1 MIDDIELLKI
11 IEKDP
16 RITPA
21 DIAVQL
27 GAAADEVK
35 AEIDRLKE
43 EKILLGYTAEINWA
57 KSFPEKVTA
66 LIEVRITPQRDRGF
80 DNIAKLLSKYEKVT
94 DCYLMSGA
102 FDLLLIYNDDS
113 LKNIAEFVYNKVAT
127 SEGVLSTAT
136 HFILKKYK
144 SNGIFF
150 EDETTDDRQ
159 AIVL

>member
-16 RITPA
+16 RAVPA

-27 GAAADEVK
+27 GVTAPEVE
-35 AEIDRLKE
+35 AEIERLKE

-57 KSFPEKVTA
+57 KSYPEKVTA

-80 DNIAKLLSKYEKVT
+80 DNIAKILSKYDKVT

>member
-16 RITPA
+16 RSSSEE
-21 DIAVQL
+21 IAVML
-27 GAAADEVK
+27 GTTSDEVD
-35 AEIDRLKE
+35 AEIARLKE
-43 EKILLGYTAEINWA
+43 EKILLGYTAEINWQ
-57 KSFPEKVTA
+57 KSYPEKVTA

-80 DNIAKLLSKYEKVT
+80 DNIAKLLSKYDKVT

-102 FDLLLIYNDDS
+102 FDLMLIYNDDS
-113 LKNIAEFVYNKVAT
+113 LKDIAEFVYNKVAT

-150 EDETTDDRQ
+150 EDENTDDRQ
-159 AIVL
+159 AVVL

>member
-1 MIDDIELLKI
+1 MIDNIELLKI

-16 RITPA
+16 RISSE

-27 GAAADEVK
+27 GADVADVD
-35 AEIDRLKE
+35 AEIARLKE

-57 KSFPEKVTA
+57 KTYPEKVTA
-66 LIEVRITPQRDRGF
+66 LIEVRITPQRNQGF
-80 DNIAKLLSKYEKVT
+80 DNIAKILSKYEKVT

-102 FDLLLIYNDDS
+102 FDLLLIYEDDS
-113 LKNIAEFVYNKVAT
+113 LKDIAEFVYNKVAT

-150 EDETTDDRQ
+150 EDQTTDDRQ

>member
-1 MIDDIELLKI
+1 MIDNIELLKI

-16 RITPA
+16 RISSE

-27 GAAADEVK
+27 GADVAAVD
-35 AEIDRLKE
+35 AEIARLKE

-57 KSFPEKVTA
+57 KTYPEKVTA
-66 LIEVRITPQRDRGF
+66 LIEVRITPQRNQGF
-80 DNIAKLLSKYEKVT
+80 DNIAKILSKYEKVT

-102 FDLLLIYNDDS
+102 FDLLLIYEDDS
-113 LKNIAEFVYNKVAT
+113 LKDIAEFVYNKVAT

-150 EDETTDDRQ
+150 EGQTTDDRQ

>member
-16 RITPA
+16 RISSS

-27 GAAADEVK
+27 GTGVDEVE
-35 AEIDRLKE
+35 AEIQRLKD
-43 EKILLGYTAEINWA
+43 EKIILGYTAEINWH
-57 KSFPEKVTA
+57 KTYPEKVTA
-66 LIEVRITPQRDRGF
+66 LIEVRNTPQRNQGF
-80 DNIAKLLSKYEKVT
+80 DNIARILSKYDKVS
-94 DCYLMSGA
+94 DCFLMSGA
-102 FDLLLIYNDDS
+102 FDLLLTYNDDS
-113 LKNIAEFVYNKVAT
+113 LKDIAEFVYNKVAT

-150 EDETTDDRQ
+150 EDTTKDDRQ

>member
-1 MIDDIELLKI
+1 
-11 IEKDP
+11 
-16 RITPA
+16 
-21 DIAVQL
+21 
-27 GAAADEVK
+27 
-35 AEIDRLKE
+35 
-43 EKILLGYTAEINWA
+43 
-57 KSFPEKVTA
+57 
-66 LIEVRITPQRDRGF
+66 
-80 DNIAKLLSKYEKVT
+80 
-94 DCYLMSGA
+94 MSGA

-150 EDETTDDRQ
+150 EGESTDDRQ

>member
-16 RITPA
+16 RIAPA

-27 GAAADEVK
+27 AASEAEVE
-35 AEIDRLKE
+35 AEIARLKE

-80 DNIAKLLSKYEKVT
+80 DNIATILSKYDKVT

-150 EDETTDDRQ
+150 EGESTDDRQ

>member
-16 RITPA
+16 RSSSEE
-21 DIAVQL
+21 IAVML
-27 GAAADEVK
+27 GTTSDEVD
-35 AEIDRLKE
+35 AEITRLKE
-43 EKILLGYTAEINWA
+43 EKILLGYTAEINWQ
-57 KSFPEKVTA
+57 KSYPEKVTA

-80 DNIAKLLSKYEKVT
+80 DNIAKLLSKYDKVT

-102 FDLLLIYNDDS
+102 FDLMLIYNDDS
-113 LKNIAEFVYNKVAT
+113 LKDIAEFVYNKVAT

-150 EDETTDDRQ
+150 EDENTDDRQ
-159 AIVL
+159 AVVL

>member
-1 MIDDIELLKI
+1 MIDNIELLKI

-16 RITPA
+16 RISSE

-27 GAAADEVK
+27 GSDVAAVD
-35 AEIDRLKE
+35 AEIARLKE

-57 KSFPEKVTA
+57 KTYPEKVTA
-66 LIEVRITPQRDRGF
+66 LIEVRITPQRNQGF
-80 DNIAKLLSKYEKVT
+80 DNIAKILSKYEKVT

-102 FDLLLIYNDDS
+102 FDLLLIYEDDS
-113 LKNIAEFVYNKVAT
+113 LKDIAEFVYNKVAT

-150 EDETTDDRQ
+150 EDQTTDDRQ

>member
-1 MIDDIELLKI
+1 MIDNIELLKI

-16 RITPA
+16 RISSE

-27 GAAADEVK
+27 GADVTDVD
-35 AEIDRLKE
+35 AEIARLKE

-57 KSFPEKVTA
+57 KTYPEKVTA
-66 LIEVRITPQRDRGF
+66 LIEVRITPQRNQGF
-80 DNIAKLLSKYEKVT
+80 DNIAKILSKYEKVT

-102 FDLLLIYNDDS
+102 FDLLLIYEDDS
-113 LKNIAEFVYNKVAT
+113 LKDIAEFVYNKVAT

-150 EDETTDDRQ
+150 EDQTTDDRQ

>member
-1 MIDDIELLKI
+1 MIDNIELLKI

-16 RITPA
+16 RISSE

-27 GAAADEVK
+27 GADVAAVD
-35 AEIDRLKE
+35 AEIARLKE

-57 KSFPEKVTA
+57 KTYPEKVTA
-66 LIEVRITPQRDRGF
+66 LIEVRITPQRNQGF
-80 DNIAKLLSKYEKVT
+80 DNIAKILSKYEKVT

-102 FDLLLIYNDDS
+102 FDLLLIYEDDS
-113 LKNIAEFVYNKVAT
+113 LKDIAEFVYNKVAT

-150 EDETTDDRQ
+150 EDQTTDDRQ

>member
-1 MIDDIELLKI
+1 MVDDIELLKL

-16 RITPA
+16 RIAPA
-21 DIAVQL
+21 DLAVQL
-27 GAAADEVK
+27 GAQASEVE
-35 AEIDRLKE
+35 AEIERLKD
-43 EKILLGYTAEINWA
+43 EKIILGYTAEINWA
-57 KSFPEKVTA
+57 KTYPEKVTA

-80 DNIAKLLSKYEKVT
+80 DNIAKLLSKYDKVT

-113 LKNIAEFVYNKVAT
+113 MKNIAEFVYNKVAT

-150 EDETTDDRQ
+150 EDESSDDRQ

>member
-16 RITPA
+16 RSSSEE
-21 DIAVQL
+21 IAVML
-27 GAAADEVK
+27 GTTSAEVD
-35 AEIDRLKE
+35 AEIARLKE
-43 EKILLGYTAEINWA
+43 EKILLGYTAEINWQ
-57 KSFPEKVTA
+57 KSYPEKVTA

-80 DNIAKLLSKYEKVT
+80 DNIAKLLSKYDKVT

-102 FDLLLIYNDDS
+102 FDLMLIYNDDS
-113 LKNIAEFVYNKVAT
+113 LKDIAEFVYNKVAT

-150 EDETTDDRQ
+150 EDENTDDRQ
-159 AIVL
+159 AVVL

>member
-16 RITPA
+16 RAVPA

-27 GAAADEVK
+27 GVSAPEVE
-35 AEIDRLKE
+35 AEIERLKE

-57 KSFPEKVTA
+57 KSYPEKVTA

-80 DNIAKLLSKYEKVT
+80 DNIAKLLSKYDKVT

-144 SNGIFF
+144 
-150 EDETTDDRQ
+150 
-159 AIVL
+159 

>member
-16 RITPA
+16 RAVPA

-27 GAAADEVK
+27 GVSTPEVE
-35 AEIDRLKE
+35 AEIERLKE

-57 KSFPEKVTA
+57 KSYPEKVTA

-80 DNIAKLLSKYEKVT
+80 DNIAKLLSKYDKVT

-159 AIVL
+159 ATVL

>member
-27 GAAADEVK
+27 AASEAEVE
-35 AEIDRLKE
+35 AEITRLKE

-80 DNIAKLLSKYEKVT
+80 DNIATILSKYDKVT

-150 EDETTDDRQ
+150 EGESTDDRQ

>member
-16 RITPA
+16 RAVPA

-27 GAAADEVK
+27 GVSAPEVE
-35 AEIDRLKE
+35 AEIERLKE

-57 KSFPEKVTA
+57 KSYPEKVTA

-80 DNIAKLLSKYEKVT
+80 DNIAKLLSKYHKVT

>member
-1 MIDDIELLKI
+1 MIDNIELLKI

-16 RITPA
+16 RISSE

-27 GAAADEVK
+27 GADVAAVD
-35 AEIDRLKE
+35 AEIARLKE

-57 KSFPEKVTA
+57 KTYPEKVTA
-66 LIEVRITPQRDRGF
+66 LIEVRITPQRNQGF
-80 DNIAKLLSKYEKVT
+80 DNIAKILSKYEKVT

-102 FDLLLIYNDDS
+102 FDLLLIYEDDS
-113 LKNIAEFVYNKVAT
+113 LKDIAEFVYNKVAT

-144 SNGIFF
+144 SNGIIF
-150 EDETTDDRQ
+150 EDQTTDDRQ

>member
-16 RITPA
+16 TVSPA

-27 GAAADEVK
+27 GAGEEEVK
-35 AEIDRLKE
+35 GEIARLKE

-57 KSFPEKVTA
+57 KSYPEKVTA

-80 DNIAKLLSKYEKVT
+80 DNIAKLLSKYDKVT

>member
-16 RITPA
+16 RAVPA

-27 GAAADEVK
+27 GVSAPEVE
-35 AEIDRLKE
+35 AEIERLKE

-57 KSFPEKVTA
+57 KSYPEKVTA

-80 DNIAKLLSKYEKVT
+80 DYIAKLLSKYDKVT

>member
-16 RITPA
+16 RISSS

-27 GAAADEVK
+27 GTGVDEVE
-35 AEIDRLKE
+35 AEIQRLKD
-43 EKILLGYTAEINWA
+43 EKIILGYTAEINWQ
-57 KSFPEKVTA
+57 KTYPEKVTA
-66 LIEVRITPQRDRGF
+66 LIEVRITPQRNQGF
-80 DNIAKLLSKYEKVT
+80 DNIARILSKYDKVS
-94 DCYLMSGA
+94 DCFLMSGA
-102 FDLLLIYNDDS
+102 FDLLLTYNDDS
-113 LKNIAEFVYNKVAT
+113 LKDIAEFVYNKVAT

-150 EDETTDDRQ
+150 EGESTDDRQ

>member
-27 GAAADEVK
+27 GAAAEEVE
-35 AEIDRLKE
+35 AEINRLKE
-43 EKILLGYTAEINWA
+43 EKILLGYTAEINWS
-57 KSFPEKVTA
+57 KSYPEKVTA

-80 DNIAKLLSKYEKVT
+80 DNIAKILSKYDKVT

>member
-27 GAAADEVK
+27 AASEAEVE
-35 AEIDRLKE
+35 AEITRLKE
-43 EKILLGYTAEINWA
+43 EKILLGYTAEINWP
-57 KSFPEKVTA
+57 KSYPEKVTA

-80 DNIAKLLSKYEKVT
+80 DNIAKILSKYDKVT

-150 EDETTDDRQ
+150 EGESTDDRQ

>member
-1 MIDDIELLKI
+1 MIDNIELLKI

-16 RITPA
+16 GISSA

-27 GAAADEVK
+27 GAEASEVE
-35 AEIDRLKE
+35 AEINRLKE
-43 EKILLGYTAEINWA
+43 EKILLGYSAEIDWA
-57 KSFPEKVTA
+57 KTYPEKVTA

-80 DNIAKLLSKYEKVT
+80 DNIAKILSKYDKVT

>member
-16 RITPA
+16 TVLPA

-27 GAAADEVK
+27 GAGEEEVK
-35 AEIDRLKE
+35 GEIARLKE
-43 EKILLGYTAEINWA
+43 EKIFLGVTAEIDWA
-57 KSFPEKVTA
+57 KTYPEKVTA

-80 DNIAKLLSKYEKVT
+80 DNIAKILSKYDKVT

-150 EDETTDDRQ
+150 EDETSDDRQ

>member
-16 RITPA
+16 RAVPA

-27 GAAADEVK
+27 GVSAPEVE
-35 AEIDRLKE
+35 AEIERLKE

-57 KSFPEKVTA
+57 KSYPEKVTA

-80 DNIAKLLSKYEKVT
+80 DNIAKLLSKYDKVT

>member
-16 RITPA
+16 TVSPA

-27 GAAADEVK
+27 GAGEEEVK
-35 AEIDRLKE
+35 GEIARLKE
-43 EKILLGYTAEINWA
+43 EKIFLGVTAEIDWA
-57 KSFPEKVTA
+57 KTYPEKVTA

-80 DNIAKLLSKYEKVT
+80 DNIAKILSKYDKVT

-150 EDETTDDRQ
+150 EDETSDDRQ

>member
-16 RITPA
+16 RAVPA

-27 GAAADEVK
+27 GVSAPEVET
-35 AEIDRLKE
+35 EIERLKE

-57 KSFPEKVTA
+57 KSYPEKVTA

-80 DNIAKLLSKYEKVT
+80 DNIAKLLSKYDKVT

>member
-16 RITPA
+16 TVLPA

-27 GAAADEVK
+27 GAGEEEVK
-35 AEIDRLKE
+35 GEIARLKAEKIFLGVSAEID
-43 EKILLGYTAEINWA
+43 WA
-57 KSFPEKVTA
+57 KTYPEKVTA

-80 DNIAKLLSKYEKVT
+80 DNIAKILSKYDKVT

-150 EDETTDDRQ
+150 EDETSDDRQ

>member
-16 RITPA
+16 RAVPA

-27 GAAADEVK
+27 GVSATEVE
-35 AEIDRLKE
+35 AEIERLKE

-57 KSFPEKVTA
+57 KSYPEKVTA

-80 DNIAKLLSKYEKVT
+80 DNIAKLLSKYDKVT

>member
-16 RITPA
+16 RCSA
-21 DIAVQL
+21 EDLGVML
-27 GAAADEVK
+27 GASASQVEE
-35 AEIDRLKE
+35 EIKRLKD
-43 EKILLGYTAEINWA
+43 EKILLGYTAEINWG
-57 KSFPEKVTA
+57 KKFPEKVTA
-66 LIEVRITPQRDRGF
+66 LIEVRITPQRNQGF
-80 DNIAKLLSKYEKVT
+80 DNIAKVLSKYEKVS

-113 LKNIAEFVYNKVAT
+113 LKDIAEFVYNKVAT

-150 EDETTDDRQ
+150 EDETIDDRQ

>member
-16 RITPA
+16 KITPE

-27 GAAADEVK
+27 GASADDVN
-35 AEIDRLKE
+35 AEIERLKD
-43 EKILLGYTAEINWA
+43 EKIILGYTAEINWA
-57 KSFPEKVTA
+57 KTHPEKVTA
-66 LIEVRITPQRDRGF
+66 LIEVKITPQRNQGF
-80 DNIAKLLSKYEKVT
+80 DNIAKLLSKYDKVT
-94 DCYLMSGA
+94 DCYLMSGS
-102 FDLLLIYNDDS
+102 FDLMLIYNDDS
-113 LKNIAEFVYNKVAT
+113 LKDIAEFVYNKVAT

>member
-1 MIDDIELLKI
+1 MVDDIELLKI

-16 RITPA
+16 RISPA

-27 GAAADEVK
+27 GAQASEVE
-35 AEIDRLKE
+35 AEIERLKE
-43 EKILLGYTAEINWA
+43 EKIILGYTAEINWA
-57 KSFPEKVTA
+57 KTYPEKVTA

-80 DNIAKLLSKYEKVT
+80 DNIAKLLSKYDKVT

-113 LKNIAEFVYNKVAT
+113 MKNIAEFVYNKVAT

-144 SNGIFF
+144 SNGIVF
-150 EDETTDDRQ
+150 EDESSDDRQ